1 MDSAGQELSG
11 KQPPHSRGRWS
22 GRPLLVVTSAALF
35 GLLLACKSGKPE
47 GGGAENAAARP
58 IPVLTTGVEKRDLPI
73 YLDGLGSVVAYKT
86 VTVRTQVDGRLERV
100 LFREGQR
107 VAKGELLAQVDARP
121 FLATLHQAESA
132 LARDTA
138 LLANARKNLERY
150 SELSSQK
157 LISQQQVDDQQ
168 AQASQYEGAVGVDRA
183 AAEAARLNVEY
194 SRIVAPID
202 GVTGVRLVDEGNLVR
217 ASDASGLVVITQMDP
232 IAVIFTL
239 PEDDLP
245 RIVTRLGPSLLS
257 GDAATGKTAPGP
269 GDKPANDKPA
279 SGKPA
284 PPAAQPPGPPVEA
297 WSRDGQTRLG
307 IGELVVLDNQINQGT
322 ATLRLKAVFK
332 NPERRL
338 WPNQFVKARLLLST
352 QSQALVVPAVAVQRG
367 PKGTFVYVVAED
379 GTASPRPVEVE
390 LITGD
395 QAVLAR
401 GVRPGEQIVVEGQS
415 QLRPGAKVAARPVGG
430 GEPKTGA
437 DPKANGEGGGRSGGR
452 GRARAGAEGGVEGA
466 AGEGSERAGGRGNA
480 GRGQTP

>member
-1 MDSAGQELSG
+1 MAAWKG
-11 KQPPHSRGRWS
+11 PVSRGPAR
-22 GRPLLVVTSAALF
+22 R
-35 GLLLACKSGKPE
+35 LA
-47 GGGAENAAARP
+47 
-58 IPVLTTGVEKRDLPI
+58 
-73 YLDGLGSVVAYKT
+73 
-86 VTVRTQVDGRLERV
+86 
-100 LFREGQR
+100 
-107 VAKGELLAQVDARP
+107 GELLAQVDARP

-132 LARDTA
+132 ACSRHGA
-138 LLANARKNLERY
+138 FGHARKNLERY

-245 RIVTRLGPSLLS
+245 RIVRRLGPSLS
-257 GDAATGKTAPGP
+257 GGRSDGKNRPWTRRQARQRQARQRQARVKQAGTVRRAATRSVGRA
-269 GDKPANDKPA
+269 
-279 SGKPA
+279 
-284 PPAAQPPGPPVEA
+284 A

-307 IGELVVLDNQINQGT
+307 VGELVVLDNQINQGT

-367 PKGTFVYVVAED
+367 PKGTFIYVVAED
-379 GTASPRPVEVE
+379 GTASPRPIEVE

-415 QLRPGAKVAARPVGG
+415 QLRPGAP
-430 GEPKTGA
+430 
-437 DPKANGEGGGRSGGR
+437 GR
-452 GRARAGAEGGVEGA
+452 GSPRRWRRAQSR
-466 AGEGSERAGGRGNA
+466 R
-480 GRGQTP
+480 

>member
-1 MDSAGQELSG
+1 MDSAGQEVSG
-11 KQPPHSRGRWS
+11 NQPPPSRGRWP
-22 GRPLLVVTSAALF
+22 GRPLLAVTSAAIL
-35 GLLLACKSGKPE
+35 GLLPSCKSGKPE
-47 GGGAENAAARP
+47 GAGAESAAARP

-86 VTVRTQVDGRLERV
+86 VTVRTQVDGRLEKV

-138 LLANARKNLERY
+138 LLANARKNLQRY

-183 AAEAARLNVEY
+183 AAEGARLNVEY

-217 ASDASGLVVITQMDP
+217 ASDTSGLVVITQMDP

-245 RIVTRLGPSLLS
+245 RIVTRLGPSLLND
-257 GDAATGKTAPGP
+257 GAAMGKTAPGP
-269 GDKPANDKPA
+269 SDKPANDKPGA
-279 SGKPA
+279 GKSA

-307 IGELVVLDNQINQGT
+307 VGELVVLDNQINQGT

-379 GTASPRPVEVE
+379 GTASPRPIEVA

-401 GVRPGEQIVVEGQS
+401 GVRPGEQIVIEGQS
-415 QLRPGAKVAARPVGG
+415 QLRPGAKVAARPAGG
-430 GEPKTGA
+430 GEPKAGA
-437 DPKANGEGGGRSGGR
+437 DPKASGEGGGRSGGR
-452 GRARAGAEGGVEGA
+452 GRARAGAEGGAEGGA
-466 AGEGSERAGGRGNA
+466 SEGSERAGGRGAA
-480 GRGQTP
+480 GRGPTP